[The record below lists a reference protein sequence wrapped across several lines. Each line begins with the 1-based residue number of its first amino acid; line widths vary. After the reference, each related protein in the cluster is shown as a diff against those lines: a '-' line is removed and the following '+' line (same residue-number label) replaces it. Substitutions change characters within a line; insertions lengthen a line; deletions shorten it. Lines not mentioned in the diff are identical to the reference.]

1 MKEKIKNKLI
11 ELQKKMIAE
20 FEEKVTDVHSMVDI
34 DEEDT
39 HDPEDF
45 SHQYEAGEMEQLV
58 KSQLYR
64 AKEKLND
71 LQNMSIEPSSIVESG
86 AIVETDKRNFV
97 IGFSSTPFEID
108 EKEFVGISKGAPVY
122 AAMDGKKVGDSFE
135 VGGTNYTIK
144 NIY

>member
-1 MKEKIKNKLI
+1 MKEEIKNKLI

-20 FEEKVTDVHSMVDI
+20 FEEKVQDVHSMVDI

-58 KSQLYR
+58 KSQLFR
-64 AKEKLND
+64 AKEKLSD
-71 LQNMSIEPSSIVESG
+71 LQNMSVEASSVVESG
-86 AIVETDKRNFV
+86 ALVETDKRNFV

-108 EKEFVGISKGAPVY
+108 GKEFVGISQGAPIY
-122 AAMDGKKVGDSFE
+122 AAMDGKKVGESFE
-135 VGGTNYTIK
+135 VSGTNYAIK

>member
-1 MKEKIKNKLI
+1 MKEEIKNKLI

-20 FEEKVTDVHSMVDI
+20 FEEKVQDVHSMVDI

>member
-1 MKEKIKNKLI
+1 MKEEIKNKLI

-20 FEEKVTDVHSMVDI
+20 FEEKVQDVHSMVDI

-71 LQNMSIEPSSIVESG
+71 LKNMSIEPSSIVESG